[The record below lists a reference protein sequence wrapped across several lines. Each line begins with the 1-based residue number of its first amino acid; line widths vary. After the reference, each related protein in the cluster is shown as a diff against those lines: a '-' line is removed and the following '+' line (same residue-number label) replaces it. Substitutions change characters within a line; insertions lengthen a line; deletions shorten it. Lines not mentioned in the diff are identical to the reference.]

1 MKKLVIKLT
10 ILILVFP
17 FFNLVFKVIGDIN
30 PTDKNKEI
38 TFVSILDA
46 PSKEKFQ
53 LIENYLERNFPLRN
67 WLIQKYNYFLWFVL
81 DSSPKRRV
89 VKGNDN
95 WIFVFLGKGLNGRDY
110 SFDEKEFL
118 EYRNGLDRMN
128 AFCIKNDILFYTAVV
143 PEKFNIYSE
152 YLKVQDKAT
161 IKRDKYF
168 RIYDDTV
175 RNKRNTVFF
184 HEELYEAKSRNKVYY
199 KTDTHWN
206 ENGAFVSSK
215 KLVSVIK
222 QDFPA
227 VEVLNQNNFEILHRE
242 SSGKDI
248 GEFLSLAR
256 YLKDEEFSYVPKKK
270 SGDPPNKLRI
280 LVIHDSYFYAMKP
293 FFDLSFFQVDTFNFV
308 QNETTEA
315 LQELLKH
322 KPDIVLFIT
331 LERHIGNFD
340 QRIYGIF

>member
-1 MKKLVIKLT
+1 M
-10 ILILVFP
+10 
-17 FFNLVFKVIGDIN
+17 
-30 PTDKNKEI
+30 
-38 TFVSILDA
+38 
-46 PSKEKFQ
+46 
-53 LIENYLERNFPLRN
+53 
-67 WLIQKYNYFLWFVL
+67 
-81 DSSPKRRV
+81 
-89 VKGNDN
+89 
-95 WIFVFLGKGLNGRDY
+95 
-110 SFDEKEFL
+110 
-118 EYRNGLDRMN
+118 
-128 AFCIKNDILFYTAVV
+128 
-143 PEKFNIYSE
+143 
-152 YLKVQDKAT
+152 
-161 IKRDKYF
+161 
-168 RIYDDTV
+168 
-175 RNKRNTVFF
+175 
-184 HEELYEAKSRNKVYY
+184 
-199 KTDTHWN
+199 
-206 ENGAFVSSK
+206 
-215 KLVSVIK
+215 
-222 QDFPA
+222 
-227 VEVLNQNNFEILHRE
+227 NQNNFEILHRE